1 MRGMLSLDIR
11 STDGTRVRWARQ
23 QRSAPLKLE
32 IMFAVALAVSAP
44 GAWAFDP
51 VHEVTW
57 GERIEVASGDAYQK
71 TKGSGLVFN
80 SFFWS

>member
-1 MRGMLSLDIR
+1 MLSLDIR

-32 IMFAVALAVSAP
+32 IMFAAALALAVSAP
-44 GAWAFDP
+44 GAEPSA
-51 VHEVTW
+51 VTW
-57 GERIEVASGDAYQK
+57 GTPIEVASGDAYQK

-80 SFFWS
+80 SFLSP

>member
-1 MRGMLSLDIR
+1 MKLGMMLAAAL
-11 STDGTRVRWARQ
+11 T
-23 QRSAPLKLE
+23 
-32 IMFAVALAVSAP
+32 LAVSLP

-57 GERIEVASGDAYQK
+57 GTPIEVASGDAYQK

-80 SFFWS
+80 SFLWS